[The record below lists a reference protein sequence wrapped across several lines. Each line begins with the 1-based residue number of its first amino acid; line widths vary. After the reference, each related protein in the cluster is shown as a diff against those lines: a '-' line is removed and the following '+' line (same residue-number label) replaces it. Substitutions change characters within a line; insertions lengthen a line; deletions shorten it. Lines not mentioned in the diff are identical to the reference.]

1 MATKKEKCDEGHN
14 HRLSIRLECRNQVEL
29 LEAAKRVLHH
39 FGTHFVS
46 MAMGEATANP
56 AAING
61 DSAQGAHTLV
71 AYITPLDPQLFKPR
85 EGVQFIGQMVRECLP
100 FRTAEVVRGSIRLH
114 YEKGGRV

>member
-1 MATKKEKCDEGHN
+1 MAKTISSDHGHN

-29 LEAAKRVLHH
+29 LEAAQRVLTH
-39 FGTHFVS
+39 FATHFVS

-61 DSAQGAHTLV
+61 DSTQGVHTLI
-71 AYITPLDPQLFKPR
+71 AYITPLDPELFKPR

-100 FRTAEVVRGSIRLH
+100 FRTAEVVRGNIRLH
-114 YEKGGRV
+114 YEKGGRI